1 MHKYDL
7 KASLQLI
14 SEYNDHLKEI
24 KGQNIAPFF
33 VGSQQLWAGIPGVL
47 GTTQFSLRYPQ
58 LKTFGYHFK

>member
-14 SEYNDHLKEI
+14 SECNDQLKEI
-24 KGQNIAPFF
+24 KGQDIPRFF
-33 VGSQQLWAGIPGVL
+33 VGSQQCWAGIPGVL
-47 GTTQFSLRYPQ
+47 GTTQFSLHYPQ